1 MFDCS
6 NTSTLAHDLWG
17 MTCDLNVYASMFWV
31 TLDDFLV
38 GYIGILLIKKKKK
51 KFTIYNIFTE

>member
-51 KFTIYNIFTE
+51 IYH